1 MTEFTIIDEQPVTLA
16 DTKVKID
23 LLAEEGELTFRAE
36 KTKSYLENFVRL
48 SKEETDAIRSE
59 IEGLEIPRIKDRHI
73 VKILD
78 VMPKDLDSIKMILSG
93 ETLTINDDD
102 LKKILDVIPQ

>member
-1 MTEFTIIDEQPVTLA
+1 MTEFEILEQNPVTLA

-23 LLAEEGELTFRAE
+23 ALAEEGELTFRAE

-48 SKEETDAIRSE
+48 EKDEVDAIRSS
-59 IEGLEIPRIKDRHI
+59 IEELNIPRIKDRHV

-78 VMPKDLDSIKMILSG
+78 VMPKDLDSIKVLLSG
-93 ETLTINDDD
+93 ETLTISDDD